1 MSREQIFG
9 DGYDGEIMGEVG
21 RLAFAGARVFGGEE
35 MVGFGVTESSFQS
48 KIAESSNI
56 LGNLN
61 QKANI

>member
-1 MSREQIFG
+1 M
-9 DGYDGEIMGEVG
+9 MGEVG
-21 RLAFAGARVFGGEE
+21 RMAFAGASVFGSEE